1 MSGKEIRAGLVGA
14 GYISE
19 YHAMALQ
26 KLPGVVLA
34 GICDLDRARAATIA
48 ERFGIPGAY
57 GSLKEM
63 AAAARLDVVHV
74 LTPPAFHAAATQIGR
89 ASCRERV

>member
-1 MSGKEIRAGLVGA
+1 MASQPIRVGLVGA

-19 YHAMALQ
+19 YHVMALRA
-26 KLPGVVLA
+26 LPGVVLA
-34 GICDLDRARAATIA
+34 GICDLDRTRASRIA

-63 AAAARLDVVHV
+63 AA
-74 LTPPAFHAAATQIGR
+74 T
-89 ASCRERV
+89 